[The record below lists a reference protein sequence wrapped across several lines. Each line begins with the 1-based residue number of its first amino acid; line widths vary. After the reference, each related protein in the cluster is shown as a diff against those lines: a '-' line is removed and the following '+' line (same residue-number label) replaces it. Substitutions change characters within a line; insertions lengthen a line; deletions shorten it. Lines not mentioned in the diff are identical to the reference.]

1 MRRSIP
7 ALATALGLSL
17 VLAGCSGGG
26 GEAATGDESTKPA
39 ESAGTLTVW
48 VDDTR
53 SGPVKKVAETFE
65 ADTGVTVKFVQ
76 KDFGKIRDDFI
87 SQVPTGQG
95 PDIIVGAH
103 DWLGKLVQNGVV
115 APIELGDKAGDFLDV
130 SVEAM
135 SYEGTL
141 YGLPYSVENIGL
153 VRNNALVTEPTP
165 DTFDALVEQAKA
177 VGTEHSVL
185 IQQDETD
192 GDPYHLY
199 PLQTSFGAP
208 VFAQD
213 DTGAYDGSQLAMD
226 TEQGRAFAAYVGKLG
241 AEGVL
246 KTTVSGDIAK
256 EAFLQGKAPYMI
268 TGPWNVGDFV
278 DAGMDVSIEAIP
290 SAGGG
295 ESQPF
300 VGVQGFFIS
309 AKSEN
314 ALLANEFVVNYL
326 GTEDVQLELY
336 EAGGRAPAL
345 SAAVDKIADDPVVAG
360 FAEVGKN
367 GVPMPSIP
375 AMDSVWSDWGATQVA
390 IINQQGDPGELWT
403 QMSASIAAKIAAA

>member
-7 ALATALGLSL
+7 VLATALGLSL

-26 GEAATGDESTKPA
+26 DEPASGDESTQPA

-53 SGPVKKVAETFE
+53 SGPVKEVAQTFE

-76 KDFGKIRDDFI
+76 KDFGDIRDDFI

-130 SVEAM
+130 AIDAM

-153 VRNNALVTEPTP
+153 VRNNALVSEPTP

-185 IQQDETD
+185 IQQDETT

-208 VFAQD
+208 VFATD
-213 DTGAYDGSQLAMD
+213 DSGAYDGSQLAMD

-256 EAFLQGKAPYMI
+256 EAFLAGQAPYMI

-278 DAGMDVSIEAIP
+278 DAGMDVSIEPIP
-290 SAGGG
+290 SAGGQ

-326 GTEDVQLELY
+326 GTQDVQLALY

-345 SAAVDKIADDPVVAG
+345 SAAVDTIADDPVVAG

-390 IINQQGDPGELWT
+390 IVNQQGDPGELWT
-403 QMSASIAAKIAAA
+403 QMCASIASKIAAA

>member
-17 VLAGCSGGG
+17 ALAGCSGGG

-256 EAFLQGKAPYMI
+256 EAFLQGTAPYMI

-326 GTEDVQLELY
+326 GTEDVQLALY

-345 SAAVDKIADDPVVAG
+345 SAAVDMIADDPVVAG

-403 QMSASIAAKIAAA
+403 QMCASIAAKIAAA

>member
-17 VLAGCSGGG
+17 ALAGCSGGG

-256 EAFLQGKAPYMI
+256 EAFLQGTAPYMI

-345 SAAVDKIADDPVVAG
+345 SAAVDMIADDPVVAG

-403 QMSASIAAKIAAA
+403 QMCASIAAKIAAA

>member
-185 IQQDETD
+185 IQQDETT

-256 EAFLQGKAPYMI
+256 EAFLQGTAPYMI

-403 QMSASIAAKIAAA
+403 QMCASIAAKIAAA

>member
-1 MRRSIP
+1 
-7 ALATALGLSL
+7 
-17 VLAGCSGGG
+17 
-26 GEAATGDESTKPA
+26 
-39 ESAGTLTVW
+39 
-48 VDDTR
+48 
-53 SGPVKKVAETFE
+53 
-65 ADTGVTVKFVQ
+65 
-76 KDFGKIRDDFI
+76 
-87 SQVPTGQG
+87 
-95 PDIIVGAH
+95 
-103 DWLGKLVQNGVV
+103 
-115 APIELGDKAGDFLDV
+115 
-130 SVEAM
+130 M

-256 EAFLQGKAPYMI
+256 EAFLQGTAPYMI

-345 SAAVDKIADDPVVAG
+345 SAAVDMIADDPVVAG

-403 QMSASIAAKIAAA
+403 QMCASIAAKIAAA

>member
-278 DAGMDVSIEAIP
+278 DAGMDVSIEGIP

-345 SAAVDKIADDPVVAG
+345 SAAVDMIADDPVVAG

>member
-17 VLAGCSGGG
+17 ALAGCSGGG

-208 VFAQD
+208 VFEQD

-256 EAFLQGKAPYMI
+256 EAFLQGTAPYMI

-345 SAAVDKIADDPVVAG
+345 SAAVDMIADDPVVAG

-403 QMSASIAAKIAAA
+403 QMCASIAAKIAAA

>member
-26 GEAATGDESTKPA
+26 GEAASGDESTKPA

-185 IQQDETD
+185 IQQDETT

-256 EAFLQGKAPYMI
+256 EAFLQGTAPYMI

-345 SAAVDKIADDPVVAG
+345 SAAVDMIADDPVVAG